1 MEKGD
6 ATILHECSREI
17 TWATAPVGWG
27 FKGILWI
34 CVDGVVVADLTEDK
48 IKGDF
53 KPLLKDLRDCI
64 ATAKRLQGL

>member
-1 MEKGD
+1 MMLLQVSGGRMEKGD

-34 CVDGVVVADLTEDK
+34 CVDGVDFVVRSPDK
-48 IKGDF
+48 RG
-53 KPLLKDLRDCI
+53 
-64 ATAKRLQGL
+64 